1 MKAAVFHGPL
11 DVRVQEVPV
20 PTLEE
25 GDTLIK
31 VKACG
36 ICGSD
41 LHAYKLGLF
50 HEVGL
55 PVNSGMILGHEF
67 SGEIV
72 QITENQQ
79 GFRVGDRVTA
89 MCMGALPE
97 YVKIPAWLS
106 PLMLKFPPEI
116 SYEEAAT
123 CEPLTTSCNAVNL
136 ANPANGETH
145 VILGVG
151 GIGLGILQVIKSRC
165 SAKVI
170 AVDLSDK
177 RLDLAKKLG
186 ADAVINAA
194 REAPYNKMLELTG
207 STKLIFVDEP
217 AGNVDTVYDCAGYG
231 RDQGGPPA
239 LQQGVLMAR
248 SRGKVLLVA
257 NYERNF
263 EINYNLVVNKSL
275 TLLGSFGDATVISD
289 FAQALELIVSGKVDR
304 KPLITHEFPLDKAK
318 EAYDTQLKA
327 EEAIKV
333 MIKP

>member
-11 DVRVQEVPV
+11 DIRVEDVKE

-72 QITENQQ
+72 RVTGNQQ
-79 GFRVGDRVTA
+79 EFRVGDRVTA
-89 MCMGALPE
+89 MCMGALAE

-123 CEPLTTSCNAVNL
+123 CEPLTTSFNAVNL

-186 ADAVINAA
+186 AVPGIRDTNVMIILKNVKFSFGLSVDDMATSPKDLDSLDLALIKEL
-194 REAPYNKMLELTG
+194 EA
-207 STKLIFVDEP
+207 D
-217 AGNVDTVYDCAGYG
+217 G
-231 RDQGGPPA
+231 RLNNSQLA
-239 LQQGVLMAR
+239 KRLRISWRSVR
-248 SRGKVLLVA
+248 SRLERLVGEGILQRLHQRVHGRRA
-257 NYERNF
+257 GR
-263 EINYNLVVNKSL
+263 
-275 TLLGSFGDATVISD
+275 
-289 FAQALELIVSGKVDR
+289 
-304 KPLITHEFPLDKAK
+304 
-318 EAYDTQLKA
+318 
-327 EEAIKV
+327 
-333 MIKP
+333 